1 MLIQFLFH
9 MIINYMNFQNM
20 TYFFWYHLNGCVIHL
35 INKTST
41 KDWRRKWQPTPVFLP
56 GESHGRR
63 SLVGCSPWGRTES
76 DTTSDAATANV
87 PRKKHTFP
95 ISIFSILSIDQWHY
109 WWKKKNPANAGDARD
124 TGSIPGSG
132 RSLEEGTPTHPVFLP
147 GGSHGQRT
155 LWGYSPWGHT
165 ESDRAE
171 VILHAHTRRFTWR

>member
-109 WWKKKNPANAGDARD
+109 WWKKKKPCQCRRCKRHRFDPWVRK
-124 TGSIPGSG
+124 IPGGGHTNPSSVLA
-132 RSLEEGTPTHPVFLP
+132 RRIPWTEDPVGLQSM
-147 GGSHGQRT
+147 GSHRVGQSWSDFACT
-155 LWGYSPWGHT
+155 HT
-165 ESDRAE
+165 
-171 VILHAHTRRFTWR
+171 